1 MNADETEKRKEGFDS
16 EFALYLFNRAM
27 ETAEE
32 YCKEEEKVCKSDS
45 TAFAQGKY
53 LGMWIMKDHFRN
65 YWEMAFE
72 EDQKE

>member
-1 MNADETEKRKEGFDS
+1 MLMKQKREKKVLIRSLPFIFLIERWRQ
-16 EFALYLFNRAM
+16 LR
-27 ETAEE
+27 